1 MGSIDKLFGSA
12 ASKVESGLSKL
23 FGSSAGPVDV
33 AKVKSKIRTV
43 LPGVKPEPAAEDEEA
58 SADQSAQEEPEAGSE
73 EGAKPAKRGL
83 EAVEVPK
90 QTTKLS
96 KRQKRKAQ
104 DADNENLESEY
115 YSKLLE
121 KEQQEEAG
129 ETGATEPESKDD
141 EAEEGVKA
149 PAASAS
155 RKDLKEEELQKA
167 ERTVF
172 VGNVPV
178 DVVTSKPLKKQFKKL
193 FAVSKKHSDKPDE
206 SGDDESSEDK
216 AAGLDSFV
224 VESIRFRSISFEE
237 ALPRKVAF
245 VQQKLHKSR
254 DSANAYVVYTEKA
267 AVKAACQA
275 LNGAVFHDHHLRVDS
290 VAHPAQHD
298 NKRSVF
304 VGNLDFEEAE
314 ENLWKHFEKSGEIE
328 YVRVVRDS
336 KTNMGKGFAYVQF
349 RDFQDINKALL
360 LNDQKLNGTG
370 RKLRVTRC
378 KNMKKT
384 QPSSQKHQRALTDD
398 QRTKLGR
405 AKKVLGKA
413 DRSTVGKDVTVEGLR
428 ATKGTSAP
436 ILKKKKQRSKSGR
449 VTKRSTAFKK
459 ANASNPR

>member
-43 LPGVKPEPAAEDEEA
+43 LPGVEPEAKPETKEA
-58 SADQSAQEEPEAGSE
+58 SAEASTEQGSQGEGESGSE

-83 EAVEVPK
+83 EAEEAPAQPK
-90 QTTKLS
+90 KLS
-96 KRQKRKAQ
+96 KRQKRKAL

-121 KEQQEEAG
+121 KEQGEAEETSA
-129 ETGATEPESKDD
+129 AEPESKDG
-141 EAEEGVKA
+141 EAEASVQA
-149 PAASAS
+149 TAASAS

-193 FAVSKKHSDKPDE
+193 FAVAKKHSG
-206 SGDDESSEDK
+206 GDDSDEDK
-216 AAGLDSFV
+216 AAGPDTFA

-254 DSANAYVVYTEKA
+254 DSANAYVVYAEKA

-275 LNGAVFHDHHLRVDS
+275 LNGTVFHDHHLRVDS

-384 QPSSQKHQRALTDD
+384 QPSSQKHPKALTDD
-398 QRTKLGR
+398 QRTKIGR

-428 ATKGTSAP
+428 ATKGASTP

-459 ANASNPR
+459 ANASNSR